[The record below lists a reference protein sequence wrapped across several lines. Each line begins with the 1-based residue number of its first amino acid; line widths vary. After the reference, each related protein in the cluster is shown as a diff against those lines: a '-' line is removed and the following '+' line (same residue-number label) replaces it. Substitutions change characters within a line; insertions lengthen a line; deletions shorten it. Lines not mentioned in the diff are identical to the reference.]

1 MKSKKGN
8 LVKKKVN
15 NPTDDGSVIKVKKIS
30 SKAELPS
37 YLYDTD
43 VGFDLRANE
52 EAKLLPGEQK
62 EIKTGLI
69 FEIPKNHVGLVRDR
83 IGIVSKMGI
92 HTSAG
97 TFDPGFRGEVSIML
111 VNLSE
116 ETKYVE
122 EGMRIAQM
130 IILPIVKPKIIQ
142 VKALDDTDRGRR
154 SFCSTGL
161 KELKKLESRNKK

>member
-1 MKSKKGN
+1 MEEEI
-8 LVKKKVN
+8 V
-15 NPTDDGSVIKVKKIS
+15 KVKKIN
-30 SKAELPS
+30 SKVELPS
-37 YLYDTD
+37 YLYDSD

-52 EAKLLPGEQK
+52 TVKLFPGEQK
-62 EIKTGLI
+62 EVKTGLI
-69 FEIPKNHVGLVRDR
+69 FEIPKNHVGLIRDR

-92 HTSAG
+92 HTCAG
-97 TFDPGFRGEVSIML
+97 TFDSGFRGEVSIML

-130 IILPIVKPKIIQ
+130 IIIPVTKPKIVE
-142 VKALDDTDRGRR
+142 VKKLDDTIRGRK

-161 KELKKLESRNKK
+161 KELKKLEKKIKKRKK

>member
-1 MKSKKGN
+1 MKIKKRGI
-8 LVKKKVN
+8 VKKQIDSPVN
-15 NPTDDGSVIKVKKIS
+15 DGSIIKIQKIS
-30 SKAELPS
+30 AKAELPS

-62 EIKTGLI
+62 EVKTGLI
-69 FEIPKNHVGLVRDR
+69 FEIPKNHVGLIRDR

-92 HTSAG
+92 HTCAG
-97 TFDPGFRGEVSIML
+97 TFDSGFRGEVSIML

-130 IILPIVKPKIIQ
+130 IILPIVKPKIIH
-142 VKALDDTDRGRR
+142 VKKLDDTDRGRK

-161 KELKKLESRNKK
+161 KELRKLEKRSKK